1 MTLPVELLL
10 KIYDYSDSE
19 TRIKMNRIFKWSYY
33 DKNPFH
39 NNQIKSNIHFRT
51 LVMGTTFTK
60 FAILSLA
67 ASYASVDS
75 SARA

>member
-39 NNQIKSNIHFRT
+39 NNQIQSNIHFRT

-60 FAILSLA
+60 FAIHKGITIILP
-67 ASYASVDS
+67 YE
-75 SARA
+75 